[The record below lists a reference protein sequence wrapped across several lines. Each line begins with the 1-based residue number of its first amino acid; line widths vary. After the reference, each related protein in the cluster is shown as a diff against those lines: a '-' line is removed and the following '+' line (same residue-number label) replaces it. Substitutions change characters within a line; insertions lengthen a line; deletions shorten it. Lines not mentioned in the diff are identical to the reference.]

1 MGGMVD
7 LADSDADIFRP
18 RFEAA
23 FDAHHAHVLAFALR
37 RVGSR
42 ATAEDVVSET
52 FAVVWQKR
60 DLIPDEPLPWIYA
73 IARRVVANQNRS
85 EKRRGRLR
93 DRISAAGAATSAADI
108 AGMHEERA
116 AVVSA
121 FASLSETDQEV
132 LRLVAWDELSA
143 TEGAQVLDCTPAAFR
158 VRLHRAR
165 RALRH
170 ALAEAAETQEFRQ
183 VANPAPQTAEEAR

>member
-1 MGGMVD
+1 MVD
-7 LADSDADIFRP
+7 PADIDADIFRP

-37 RVGSR
+37 RVAGR

-60 DLIPDEPLPWIYA
+60 DLIPNEPLPWIYA
-73 IARRVVANQNRS
+73 IARRIVANQNRS
-85 EKRRGRLR
+85 ETRRGRLR
-93 DRISAAGAATSAADI
+93 DRIFAAGDATSAADI
-108 AGMHEERA
+108 AWMHEERA
-116 AVVSA
+116 AVIAA

-132 LRLVAWDELSA
+132 LRLVAWDELSTA
-143 TEGAQVLDCTPAAFR
+143 DGAQVLDCTPAAFR

-170 ALAEAAETQEFRQ
+170 ALAEDTETQEFRQ
-183 VANPAPQTAEEAR
+183 VAPPPRTTAEEAR